1 MTAIRST
8 QSAPFQATFASA
20 GTVSGQPAE
29 GASALLRPADAVF
42 NPAATAGWGMQAGSQ
57 ARPFKDLVHDSQA
70 RLSTYADKIA
80 GIPERYKAQPG
91 DSTTQLRSK
100 ADGAFNERQ
109 DRMNEVRDKLSPQGL
124 RDSSA
129 RKAGNHTLDSF
140 IEKQIKSGKY
150 EGKTEADIYKTVIE
164 SSGRPGGT
172 VTGGAKVA
180 VAIGRVAPAI
190 SKSLLVVGAVHDGAR
205 LASAVGQSVKTGDN
219 AIAAK
224 EAARIT
230 GGWTGAWMAG
240 KAGAIAGAELGAL
253 IGAPFAGVGAGVGG
267 AVGGFVGGVAGSI
280 AGYWGGAK
288 LATQA
293 FDHAHAPL
301 VAH

>member
-8 QSAPFQATFASA
+8 QAASVHANALPPDVSPRQSAERAAVA
-20 GTVSGQPAE
+20 
-29 GASALLRPADAVF
+29 LRPADVVV
-42 NPAATAGWGMQAGSQ
+42 NPAATAGWGVRAGSHT
-57 ARPFKDLVHDSQA
+57 APFKDLVHDSQT

-80 GIPERYKAQPG
+80 GIPERHKAQPG
-91 DSTTQLRSK
+91 DSTAQLRSK
-100 ADGAFNERQ
+100 ADAAFNERQ

-124 RDSSA
+124 RDSTA

-150 EGKTEADIYKTVIE
+150 EGLSEAAIYKTVID

-180 VAIGRVAPAI
+180 AGIGRVAPALG
-190 SKSLLVVGAVHDGAR
+190 KSLLVVGVVHDGAR
-205 LASAVGQSVKTGDN
+205 LASAIGQSAQTGDGS
-219 AIAAK
+219 IAAK

-240 KAGAIAGAELGAL
+240 KAGAVAGAELGAL

-267 AVGGFVGGVAGSI
+267 AVGAFVGGVAGSI
-280 AGYWGGAK
+280 AGYWGGAR

-293 FDHAHAPL
+293 FDQAHPAL
-301 VAH
+301 ATH

>member
-1 MTAIRST
+1 MTAIRSLQSDPVRASPVVDASPQ
-8 QSAPFQATFASA
+8 QSA
-20 GTVSGQPAE
+20 GG
-29 GASALLRPADAVF
+29 GAVLLRAADAVF
-42 NPAATAGWGMQAGSQ
+42 NPSATAGWGLQAGSQ
-57 ARPFKDLVHDSQA
+57 TRPFKDLVHDSQT

-80 GIPERYKAQPG
+80 GIPDRYKAQPG
-91 DSTTQLRSK
+91 DGTSQLRAK

-124 RDSSA
+124 KDSNA

-140 IEKQIKSGKY
+140 IEKQMKSGKY
-150 EGKTEADIYKTVIE
+150 EGVAEADIYKTVIE

-180 VAIGRVAPAI
+180 VAIGRIAPAV
-190 SKSLLVVGAVHDGAR
+190 SKSLLVAGAVHDGAR
-205 LASAVGQSVKTGDN
+205 LASAVEQSVKTGDG

-230 GGWTGAWMAG
+230 GGWTGAWMGG
-240 KAGAIAGAELGAL
+240 KAGALAGAQVGAL
-253 IGAPFAGVGAGVGG
+253 IGAPFAGVGAGAGG
-267 AVGGFVGGVAGSI
+267 AIGGFVGGIAGSI

-293 FDHAHAPL
+293 FDQAHAPL

>member
-1 MTAIRST
+1 MTAIRSLSSEPVRPASVPDT
-8 QSAPFQATFASA
+8 APR
-20 GTVSGQPAE
+20 PANDV
-29 GASALLRPADAVF
+29 APVALRSADAVF
-42 NPAATAGWGMQAGSQ
+42 NPAASAGWGLQSAQ
-57 ARPFKDLVHDSQA
+57 QTRPFQDLVHDSET
-70 RLSTYADKIA
+70 RLSMYADKIA
-80 GIPERYKAQPG
+80 GIPEKYKAQPG
-91 DSTTQLRSK
+91 DSTAQLRTK

-109 DRMNEVRDKLSPQGL
+109 DRMNEVRDKLSTQGL
-124 RDSSA
+124 RDSNA

-150 EGKTEADIYKTVIE
+150 EGKPEADIYKTVIE

-205 LASAVGQSVKTGDN
+205 LASAVQQSVKTGDG

-230 GGWTGAWMAG
+230 GGWTGAWMGG
-240 KAGAIAGAELGAL
+240 KAGALAGAELGAV

-267 AVGGFVGGVAGSI
+267 AVGGFVGGIAGSI
-280 AGYWGGAK
+280 AGYWGAAK

-301 VAH
+301 AATH

>member
-8 QSAPFQATFASA
+8 PSAPVQATSA
-20 GTVSGQPAE
+20 PVDTSPRQPADA
-29 GASALLRPADAVF
+29 ASALLRPADAAF
-42 NPAATAGWGMQAGSQ
+42 NPAATAGWGVQAGSQ
-57 ARPFKDLVHDSQA
+57 TGPFKDLARDSQT
-70 RLSTYADKIA
+70 RLSMYADKIA
-80 GIPERYKAQPG
+80 GIPERYKARPG
-91 DSTTQLRSK
+91 DSTAQLRSK

-124 RDSSA
+124 RDSNA

-150 EGKTEADIYKTVIE
+150 EGQSEADIYKTVIG

-205 LASAVGQSVKTGDN
+205 LASAVGQSMKTGDSV
-219 AIAAK
+219 IAAK

-230 GGWTGAWMAG
+230 GGWTGAWVVG
-240 KAGAIAGAELGAL
+240 KAGAVAGAEMGAL

-267 AVGGFVGGVAGSI
+267 AVGGFVGGLAGSI
-280 AGYWGGAK
+280 AGYWGGSK

-293 FDHAHAPL
+293 FDHAPAPL
-301 VAH
+301 AAH